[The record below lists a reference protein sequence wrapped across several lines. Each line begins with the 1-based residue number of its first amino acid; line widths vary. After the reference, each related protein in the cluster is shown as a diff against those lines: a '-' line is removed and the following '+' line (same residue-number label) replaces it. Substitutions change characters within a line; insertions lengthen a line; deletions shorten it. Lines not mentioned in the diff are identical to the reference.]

1 MQNLKDLMSIF
12 VEKELIDEAKVD
24 EVIKLTEEEN
34 LTLDQCLV
42 QHRYIPEMPLLQA
55 MSEYLGYEILEKLEK
70 IKVPKSFCDK
80 VPINFSRNSSLI
92 AIEEKHGFYYI
103 ATCTPLLTYP
113 LDELASLLDSEVEIV
128 LAPRTEILA
137 LINQAY
143 QQHMSDSGGVDEMEE
158 DFDLDGIGEFEE
170 RFDVAESQNK
180 PPVIRTVNNILLQA
194 LRKKVSD
201 IHLQPYEEKLQV
213 RYRID
218 GILYDVQ
225 SIPKRYQ
232 DAVTSRIK
240 VMGRMDIAEK
250 RLPQD
255 GRSSIVMG
263 TKEVDLRISSLP
275 VVSGE
280 RVVMRILDKSN
291 KVFRLDD
298 IGLDERDLKVL
309 NHFINYNHGI
319 ILVTGPT
326 GSGKST
332 TLYACLAG
340 LNAVEKNIVTVENP
354 VEYQMRGIS
363 QTQVAVKKGLTFAK
377 TLKTLLRQDPDVIM
391 IGEIRDEETGRIAIQ
406 AAQTGHLVLS
416 TIHTNDSTSTI
427 TRLLDIGIEPY
438 MVSSS
443 LVCAMAQRLMRKICD
458 DCKTEYKPTE
468 AKLKSVG
475 IDFCDL
481 PQGVLWKGKGCE
493 QCMGSG
499 YKGRCGVYEVLPIT
513 EKIKAKIV
521 ERASA
526 SDIKQ
531 ECVERG
537 LRTLRMDGAA
547 KAAMGLTTIDEVL
560 RVTQMDLF

>member
-12 VEKELIDEAKVD
+12 VEKELIDESKVE

-55 MSEYLGYEILEKLEK
+55 MSDYLGYELREKLEG
-70 IKVPKSFCDK
+70 IKVPKSFCEK
-80 VPINFSRNSSLI
+80 VPINFARNSSLI
-92 AIEEKHGFYYI
+92 AIDEKHGFYYI

-113 LDELASLLDSEVEIV
+113 LDELASLLDSEVEII

-143 QQHMSDSGGVDEMEE
+143 QQHMSDGNAVDEMEE

-170 RFDVAESQNK
+170 RFDIAESQNK

-232 DAVTSRIK
+232 DAVVSRIK

-255 GRSSIVMG
+255 GRTSIVMG

-280 RVVMRILDKSN
+280 RIVMRILDKSN

-309 NHFINYNHGI
+309 NHFIQYNHGI

-416 TIHTNDSTSTI
+416 TIHTNDSASTI

-443 LVCAMAQRLMRKICD
+443 LVCAMAQRLMRRICD
-458 DCKTEYKPTE
+458 DCKTEYKPSE

-475 IDFCDL
+475 LDFNDL
-481 PQGVLWKGKGCE
+481 PHGVLWQGKGCE

-526 SDIKQ
+526 SEIKQ

-547 KAAMGLTTIDEVL
+547 KAAKGWTTIDEVL